1 MSGSQSPAH
10 DAAPPVLVPPPM
22 PLTASSVTSSL
33 PSRQLDSIAEDLE
46 NLGETVVESVQALS
60 DRIDTNDLE
69 AKAWRE
75 DMSNKLNQLLEQ
87 IGHMQSLQVDSKMAD
102 VWGK

>member
-1 MSGSQSPAH
+1 M
-10 DAAPPVLVPPPM
+10 
-22 PLTASSVTSSL
+22 TSSL